1 MEDVVDLMESEAD
14 VQGGKV
20 GHGPPSILYTLYL
33 PNDYLVLSVEK
44 KSKF

>member
-1 MEDVVDLMESEAD
+1 MPLLQVEAGPE
-14 VQGGKV
+14 GGQS
-20 GHGPPSILYTLYL
+20 GPWPPSILYTLYL